1 MSLITRQ
8 APSELNVE
16 SARNINVCTAF
27 LFLFHR
33 MTIVNFNLWSAH
45 ALSICGLFLR
55 AHVAEQYI
63 YVAWTYSET
72 SVFKN
77 LRGCAKQKL
86 KTTKLRQEMQF
97 STVSSTSNNF
107 VKPAFS
113 FGICNVMSD
122 TFVTDNSRCLKAEG
136 NVGFF

>member
-1 MSLITRQ
+1 MAREMSLITRQ

-55 AHVAEQYI
+55 ARCRAVYI
-63 YVAWTYSET
+63 C
-72 SVFKN
+72 SVDL
-77 LRGCAKQKL
+77 LRDISIQKPMGMC
-86 KTTKLRQEMQF
+86 KTEVENHQIKTRNA
-97 STVSSTSNNF
+97 V
-107 VKPAFS
+107 
-113 FGICNVMSD
+113 
-122 TFVTDNSRCLKAEG
+122 
-136 NVGFF
+136 